1 MDEIKLFIQKQ
12 IKSSN
17 HSNKRISIDLNSE
30 NNNYETWLKT
40 IKSSIAAC
48 KYREAIK
55 KIELKK
61 NKYCNLNNCW
71 KYQILEIKCI
81 LKVIKKKL
89 SKHSQEI
96 INENQKQNHS
106 IKFWFNEVFYI
117 LEILTI
123 KIRPD
128 INNNINIDEEKN
140 LNIIEYIV
148 QAHLNTLYILC
159 LYSKLI
165 NEIPQLCSYF
175 AMTDRLF
182 SYINFTRNPK
192 TLNLFQRILLLRVNL
207 NIENLDF
214 SNSLKYQKI
223 SMDIC
228 FREFFLLV
236 DFDNELNSNNISLI
250 DKNKNFLIYKNII
263 NMVLCFYLRGIC
275 FELLGNINLSIES
288 YKQSR
293 WLCDKFLYKIQ
304 PEFTFFMKK
313 IEKRS
318 FIYYKIF
325 HDIKKELKKVKDEF
339 EIIKENE
346 LINLQFKEHEEFLT
360 KIANGQSI
368 NNFGNLENILEKI
381 GDLQL
386 KDIDIE
392 KYNLGKSKKSKF
404 ILSTMSIINNLL
416 SDDFTDV
423 LQSMKKIEINKMDK
437 TTKKSIYK
445 KIEYLKNN
453 NRSKSNVEL
462 KSTKNSLNNKIISC
476 LKLKTPN
483 FARKGILYLKSDSKN
498 KYKKNNKYNI
508 NNLGN
513 NNNNKTINHKLQNK
527 RNYFIINYNLSKSHL
542 EKKKYLEN
550 LSQKEIDFH
559 KKNLYAKRFEIDP
572 DVEIFNRK
580 KVNIDAEKSFNYK
593 LLLAKYQINKKSNL
607 NDKIK
612 SNLINT
618 KNSIGNHSMKNI
630 YYHSLTP
637 SLNQIRKSKR
647 LSITSQSFISNYEPK
662 LKNINVDKDTI
673 NSGNINI
680 IKQLNK
686 ETYNINKTI
695 EEKNKLYKSCSA
707 NSIFKK

>member
-1 MDEIKLFIQKQ
+1 
-12 IKSSN
+12 
-17 HSNKRISIDLNSE
+17 
-30 NNNYETWLKT
+30 
-40 IKSSIAAC
+40 
-48 KYREAIK
+48 
-55 KIELKK
+55 
-61 NKYCNLNNCW
+61 
-71 KYQILEIKCI
+71 
-81 LKVIKKKL
+81 
-89 SKHSQEI
+89 
-96 INENQKQNHS
+96 
-106 IKFWFNEVFYI
+106 
-117 LEILTI
+117 
-123 KIRPD
+123 
-128 INNNINIDEEKN
+128 
-140 LNIIEYIV
+140 
-148 QAHLNTLYILC
+148 
-159 LYSKLI
+159 
-165 NEIPQLCSYF
+165 
-175 AMTDRLF
+175 
-182 SYINFTRNPK
+182 
-192 TLNLFQRILLLRVNL
+192 
-207 NIENLDF
+207 
-214 SNSLKYQKI
+214 
-223 SMDIC
+223 
-228 FREFFLLV
+228 
-236 DFDNELNSNNISLI
+236 
-250 DKNKNFLIYKNII
+250 
-263 NMVLCFYLRGIC
+263 
-275 FELLGNINLSIES
+275 
-288 YKQSR
+288 
-293 WLCDKFLYKIQ
+293 
-304 PEFTFFMKK
+304 
-313 IEKRS
+313 
-318 FIYYKIF
+318 
-325 HDIKKELKKVKDEF
+325 
-339 EIIKENE
+339 
-346 LINLQFKEHEEFLT
+346 
-360 KIANGQSI
+360 
-368 NNFGNLENILEKI
+368 
-381 GDLQL
+381 
-386 KDIDIE
+386 
-392 KYNLGKSKKSKF
+392 
-404 ILSTMSIINNLL
+404 
-416 SDDFTDV
+416 
-423 LQSMKKIEINKMDK
+423 MKKIEINKMDK

-572 DVEIFNRK
+572 DVETFNRK

>member
-1 MDEIKLFIQKQ
+1 MDEMKLFIQKQ

-61 NKYCNLNNCW
+61 NKFCNLNNCW

-214 SNSLKYQKI
+214 CNSLKYQKI
-223 SMDIC
+223 SMDTC

-236 DFDNELNSNNISLI
+236 DFDDGLNSNNISLI

-381 GDLQL
+381 GHLQL
-386 KDIDIE
+386 KDIEIE

-404 ILSTMSIINNLL
+404 ILSTISIINNLL

-423 LQSMKKIEINKMDK
+423 LQNMKKIEINKMDK

-453 NRSKSNVEL
+453 NRSKSCVEL
-462 KSTKNSLNNKIISC
+462 KSPNKRIISPF
-476 LKLKTPN
+476 KLKSPN
-483 FARKGILYLKSDSKN
+483 FTRKGILYLKSDSKN
-498 KYKKNNKYNI
+498 IHNKINNFNI
-508 NNLGN
+508 NNNSN
-513 NNNNKTINHKLQNK
+513 NKNKTISHKIQNK
-527 RNYFIINYNLSKSHL
+527 RNHFIVNYNLSKSHL

-550 LSQKEIDFH
+550 LSRKEIDFH

-580 KVNIDAEKSFNYK
+580 KVNIEAEKSFNYK
-593 LLLAKYQINKKSNL
+593 LLLAKFQINKKTNL
-607 NDKIK
+607 KDMIK
-612 SNLINT
+612 SNLFNT
-618 KNSIGNHSMKNI
+618 RHFMGSNSRKKI
-630 YYHSLTP
+630 YYQPLTP
-637 SLNQIRKSKR
+637 SLKQVRKSKR
-647 LSITSQSFISNYEPK
+647 LSLTSQSFISNSEIK
-662 LKNINVDKDTI
+662 LKTIKVDKDSI

-686 ETYNINKTI
+686 ETYNINKTK